1 MTPEIGDALPPLAI
15 ESVDAEKMKTMAS
28 ILRDP
33 NPIHWDVGAV
43 RDLGL
48 GDRPV
53 NQGPNN
59 MAYLVN
65 LLAGYAGGF
74 DRVRRL
80 QVRFLANVF
89 AGDRLVAGG
98 RVTGV
103 DLGPGAGEVTVE
115 CDVWLRRDDDENDTV
130 MAGTAA
136 VTVPR
141 DPSFDRAR
149 SGRILSIRGR
159 FRP

>member
-1 MTPEIGDALPPLAI
+1 MIPAVGDALTDLVV

-33 NPIHWDVGAV
+33 NPIHWDVQAV
-43 RDLGL
+43 RAFGM

-65 LLAGYAGGF
+65 MLAAFAGGF
-74 DRVRRL
+74 DRVRQLR
-80 QVRFLANVF
+80 VRFLANVF

-98 RVTGV
+98 RVTAV
-103 DLGPGAGEVTVE
+103 DAGSTDDERVVGCE
-115 CDVWLRRDDDENDTV
+115 VWLRRDGDEADTV
-130 MAGTAA
+130 MAGTG
-136 VTVPR
+136 VVVLT
-141 DPSFDRAR
+141 DRNR
-149 SGRILSIRGR
+149 
-159 FRP
+159 